1 MIMSYV
7 FLCVELKTK
16 TCGDAKVLT
25 NIIYCMQTSCTND
38 QDSKRFSPL
47 LGTGSRTLLG
57 MVALMDLV
65 SLLGFL
71 ELTGLFLIRT
81 VSELCGGQAGT
92 IKQESWFRFWNLF
105 TEEDDACFK
114 FATVF
119 T

>member
-1 MIMSYV
+1 MITSYL

-25 NIIYCMQTSCTND
+25 NIMYCMPTSYTND
-38 QDSKRFSPL
+38 KDSKRFSHL
-47 LGTGSRTLLG
+47 VGTGSRTFLRWVG
-57 MVALMDLV
+57 LMDLV

-71 ELTGLFLIRT
+71 DLTGLLTIRT
-81 VSELCGGQAGT
+81 ASELCGGQVGT
-92 IKQESWFRFWNLF
+92 SKQESWFRSWNLF

-114 FATVF
+114 FAMVF